1 METQTVMV
9 GSNLYHGSVFIKERE
24 TGKIL
29 SQGLHTKLIGGKYV
43 AERNDEASPHLNTS
57 SNATQRSAS
66 MTPVEHAAAII
77 LQGRESS
84 TFDTLIEGVKPVGG
98 TPGNIIYEL
107 KVEPNHAN
115 AYGTLHGGMAAY
127 LVDVLTGVSQLTMN
141 VAPGNISE
149 VELSRMGKAEIFL
162 VTF

>member
-9 GSNLYHGSVFIKERE
+9 GSNLYHGSVLIKERV
-24 TGKIL
+24 TGRIL

-57 SNATQRSAS
+57 SNATQGSAS

-84 TFDTLIEGVKPVGG
+84 TFDKLIDGVKPVGG

-141 VAPGNISE
+141 VAPGNISK
-149 VELSRMGKAEIFL
+149 VELSRMGKAKIF
-162 VTF
+162 F